1 MTMDRVAPAEPG
13 GRAPVI
19 VVGTGR
25 CGSTLLSDMLR
36 VHPEV
41 LSVSELFSFVTDLGG
56 LIAQAFPAQPITG
69 AQFWR
74 VVAGRHPRQNLL
86 LRHGL
91 RMQEVL
97 YPEPGRRD
105 LIEAG
110 IPAVMLTTLPHL
122 DDAPQ
127 LVFEQLEARMTS
139 RPRAAVGDHYREMFA
154 FLLVRAGKRIWVERS
169 GGTLRIVARLHA
181 TFPEARF
188 VHVVRDGRNTA
199 ISMSRHIGF
208 RMALIGFQLLELL
221 GVDPFEDDDRS
232 EIDDLPDDLA
242 ALLPEHFDAKAFWD
256 YDISPALC
264 GHYWSGEIRDG
275 LCVLAEL
282 PRDQTMTLR
291 YEDLLADPV
300 ATVTGFGEF
309 LGLGRHPEWIERAAA
324 MVGRGR
330 SDWRALPERARL
342 ELERACVPGFE
353 ALAAQAIHYEGCHAA
368 RHRHQAARGCDDDR
382 DWARSSADLAP

>member
-1 MTMDRVAPAEPG
+1 MTTAAPS
-13 GRAPVI
+13 PVI

-25 CGSTLLSDMLR
+25 CGSTLLSSMLG

-56 LIAQAFPAQPITG
+56 LIEQAFPSKPISG

-74 VVAGRHPRQNLL
+74 VMAGRHPRQNLL

-97 YPEPGRRD
+97 YPDPDRRD

-110 IPAVMLTTLPHL
+110 IPAVLLTTLPHL
-122 DDAPQ
+122 SPGLDESPEQ
-127 LVFEQLEARMTS
+127 VFEQLERRMSS
-139 RPRAAVGDHYREMFA
+139 RPLAPVADHYRDMFA
-154 FLLVRAGKRIWVERS
+154 FLLVRAGRRIWVERS
-169 GGTLRIVARLHA
+169 GGTLRIVARLRA

-242 ALLPEHFDAKAFWD
+242 ALLPEHFTAKAFWD
-256 YDISPALC
+256 YDISPSLC

-275 LCVLAEL
+275 LAVLAEL
-282 PRDQTMTLR
+282 PPDRTWTLR
-291 YEDLLADPV
+291 YEDLLAAPV
-300 ATVTGFGEF
+300 DSVTAFGQF
-309 LGLGRHPEWIERAAA
+309 LGLGAHPEWIERAAA
-324 MVGRGR
+324 MVGQGS
-330 SDWRALPERARL
+330 SDVRTLPERARL
-342 ELERACVPGFE
+342 ELERACKPGFE
-353 ALAAQAIHYEGCHAA
+353 ALAAHGIHYE
-368 RHRHQAARGCDDDR
+368 D
-382 DWARSSADLAP
+382 